1 MMIQEAVGNLVA
13 HSAEMCVVTL
23 VEHSQHSFQGHV
35 APLIILIRKEPK
47 QYETLMI
54 VRLRKRTPSQ
64 RETLIAISQKSM
76 HD

>member
-1 MMIQEAVGNLVA
+1 
-13 HSAEMCVVTL
+13 
-23 VEHSQHSFQGHV
+23 V

-47 QYETLMI
+47 QYETLTI
-54 VRLRKRTPSQ
+54 VRIRKRTPSQ